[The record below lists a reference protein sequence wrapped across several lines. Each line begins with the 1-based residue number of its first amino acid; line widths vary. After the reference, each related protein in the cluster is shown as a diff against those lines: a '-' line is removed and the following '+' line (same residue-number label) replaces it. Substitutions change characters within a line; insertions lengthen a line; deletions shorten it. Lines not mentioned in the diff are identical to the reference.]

1 MELETIKNKIT
12 ALESNVKEKQNEI
25 NRLGVEKAQLD
36 QKSQSLNDELL
47 RLEQDNANKREEI
60 KKYKTVVEVM
70 EL

>member
-1 MELETIKNKIT
+1 MELEAIKNRINV
-12 ALESNVKEKQNEI
+12 LENNVKEKQNEI

-36 QKSQSLNDELL
+36 QKSQSLNDDIQ

-60 KKYKTVVEVM
+60 KKYKNVVEIM

>member
-25 NRLGVEKAQLD
+25 NRLGIEKAQLD
-36 QKSQSLNDELL
+36 QKSQSLNDEIQ
-47 RLEQDNANKREEI
+47 RLEQENSNYREEM
-60 KKYKTVVEVM
+60 KKYKSAVEVF

>member
-36 QKSQSLNDELL
+36 QKSQSLNDEIQ
-47 RLEQDNANKREEI
+47 RLEQENSIYREEM
-60 KKYKTVVEVM
+60 KKYKSAVEVF

>member
-25 NRLGVEKAQLD
+25 NRLGVEKAQFD
-36 QKSQSLNDELL
+36 QKSQSLNDEIQ
-47 RLEQDNANKREEI
+47 RLEQENSNYREEM
-60 KKYKTVVEVM
+60 KKYKSAVEVF